1 MTLGQGSGG
10 AGLSNPPPGASK
22 GGEFDSSGVGRE
34 APGPARKGPRGGW
47 APLTPVQK
55 LTGAVCRGAGP
66 RGHTAPPGAGWA
78 EQGCGAGPQG
88 AWHLPVG
95 GRPEVRGGPAP
106 NAASGRT
113 PGAGGRGLRSAPVR
127 CDRSACLSGCS
138 FRTVS
143 AAATAGGILPC
154 PALPSGQSPPP
165 THVASGLALPAELG
179 T

>member
-1 MTLGQGSGG
+1 MVTLGQGSGG

-22 GGEFDSSGVGRE
+22 GAEFDSSGVGRA

-127 CDRSACLSGCS
+127 C
-138 FRTVS
+138 
-143 AAATAGGILPC
+143 
-154 PALPSGQSPPP
+154 AL
-165 THVASGLALPAELG
+165 
-179 T
+179 